1 MKKIITILL
10 ISLSSIIYSQED
22 NTTTA
27 EIEESNITTLT
38 TLVFTVDSIKELK
51 SINWDDVKEIFNE
64 NTDKEEK
71 VILGFKVKNNKKDSS
86 LKYKHSFQVEGKLSD
101 LNETIKVVKKTIK
114 ILENL

>member
-22 NTTTA
+22 NTAA
-27 EIEESNITTLT
+27 EIKESNVT
-38 TLVFTVDSIKELK
+38 TLVFSVDSVKELK
-51 SINWDDVKEIFNE
+51 SINWDDVKDIFNE
-64 NTDKEEK
+64 NTNKKEK
-71 VILGFKVKNNKKDSS
+71 VVLGFKVKNNKKNSN

-101 LNETIKVVKKTIK
+101 LNETIKVIKKTIK

>member
-27 EIEESNITTLT
+27 EIKESNITTIVL
-38 TLVFTVDSIKELK
+38 TVDSIKELK
-51 SINWDDVKEIFNE
+51 SINWDDVKEVFNE
-64 NTDKEEK
+64 NTDNEEK
-71 VILGFKVKNNKKDSS
+71 VILGFKVKNNKKDSN